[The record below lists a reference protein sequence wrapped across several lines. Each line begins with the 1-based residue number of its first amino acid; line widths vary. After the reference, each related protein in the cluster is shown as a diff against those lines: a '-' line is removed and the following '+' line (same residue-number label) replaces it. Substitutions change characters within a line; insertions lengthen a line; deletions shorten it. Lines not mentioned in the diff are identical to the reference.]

1 MKRLV
6 QIMAALLL
14 FAGCGK
20 EVPVTRDHPVSADWE
35 GTEAAATL
43 RLAWASSPETGTQL
57 DAALKTSYADII
69 LCLTDP
75 SFEGGAEGWFASHTA
90 QWPCRDNPLGITDNG
105 RYLFA
110 MAKEGI
116 VPETIQ
122 AGSRQLIVLRKGKF
136 AIALGNLSEADT
148 APLLQNTWFADT
160 ETDWIYALNL
170 PDASPTLEDATFA
183 DCLYGQF
190 GPVAMAGSR
199 ADYLYTAAGVWS
211 LLRGMSREPLGTG
224 ALYHFTIR
232 AEESRL

>member
-6 QIMAALLL
+6 QIMAALLF

-20 EVPVTRDHPVSADWE
+20 EVPVSRDHPVSADWE
-35 GTEAAATL
+35 GTEDAATL
-43 RLAWASSPETGTQL
+43 RVAWASSPETGLQL
-57 DAALKTSYADII
+57 DAALKASRPDVI
-69 LCLTDP
+69 LSITDP
-75 SFEGGAEGWFASHTA
+75 SFEGGAEGWFTSHAA
-90 QWPCRDNPLGITDNG
+90 QWSCGDNPLGITDNG

-110 MAKEGI
+110 TAKEGI
-116 VPETIQ
+116 VPQMLQ
-122 AGSRQLIVLRKGKF
+122 AGSRQLLVLRKGKF
-136 AIALGNLSEADT
+136 ALALGNLSDADT

-170 PDASPTLEDATFA
+170 PDASPALEDATFA

-199 ADYLYTAAGVWS
+199 CDYLYTAAGVWS

-224 ALYHFTIR
+224 TLYGFTIQ
-232 AEESRL
+232 AEASRL